1 MTETCLSL
9 MEGKLLPSLYNF
21 KKIFAYLSCV
31 SSHSDLLQ
39 LDFRKYSLQK
49 EILALASAT
58 GNYRSII
65 YHTHQY
71 NITLTDTH
79 FDYSEHCSKSL
90 GAQDVFLQMARTSKF
105 RLNQGVIIHC
115 LCQLH

>member
-1 MTETCLSL
+1 
-9 MEGKLLPSLYNF
+9 MEGKLLPSLYDF

-58 GNYRSII
+58 RNYRSII

-71 NITLTDTH
+71 NITLTAHTIPLIIQSIVLNH
-79 FDYSEHCSKSL
+79 L
-90 GAQDVFLQMARTSKF
+90 VLRTCFCRWQEPASS
-105 RLNQGVIIHC
+105 G
-115 LCQLH
+115 

>member
-1 MTETCLSL
+1 
-9 MEGKLLPSLYNF
+9 MEGKLLPSLYDF

-49 EILALASAT
+49 EILALASAA

-71 NITLTDTH
+71 NITLSAHTILIIQSIVLNHLVLRT
-79 FDYSEHCSKSL
+79 CSCKWQEPASS
-90 GAQDVFLQMARTSKF
+90 G
-105 RLNQGVIIHC
+105 
-115 LCQLH
+115 